1 LKKSISILGV
11 LLILGCNDPF
21 VTEFGDL
28 EDAVMFEASNI
39 PFILIPYNGGPL
51 KVVTW
56 NIRFGIARFPFFG
69 DSCGDDVILDDATI
83 EENMAAIADSL
94 NVMDADIVLL
104 QEVDVSSK
112 RTGYMDQ
119 VQYLLD
125 HTNLNYGCY
134 ASMWKADYIASDGI
148 GRIDAGNAILSKYKL
163 TDAERIQLRLRTDQD
178 ELTQY
183 FYLRRNIVKA
193 KIPALA
199 QGAQDFYAVD
209 IHATAFATDDTKQQH
224 INKYVEVLGDIDANG
239 DIFVTGGDLNSVPPG
254 SKYDFCLE
262 DMCVVEQYIDKDGN
276 EMAYHSIDSLNNGP
290 HKEGSYFN
298 NFDNEKD
305 LLVPL
310 YDNYVPAID
319 TLSGANLDA
328 GHFTHAPSTSNH
340 FGPLVKYDR
349 KLDYLFTN
357 GIWDTGS
364 GSTHQGAWELSD
376 HMPVSA
382 LFMPAGNE

>member
-1 LKKSISILGV
+1 V
-11 LLILGCNDPF
+11 LLILGCDPF
-21 VTEFGDL
+21 VTEFEDL
-28 EDAVMFEASNI
+28 SDAVMYEANSKSNAT
-39 PFILIPYNGGPL
+39 YDSGNV

-94 NVMDADIVLL
+94 NAMDADIVLL

-125 HTNLNYGCY
+125 NTNLNYGCY
-134 ASMWKADYIASDGI
+134 ASMWKADFIPSDGI

-178 ELTQY
+178 DLTQY

-199 QGAQDFYAVD
+199 QGSKDFYAVD

-224 INKYVEVLGDIDANG
+224 IDKYVETLAEIQSSGDY
-239 DIFVTGGDLNSVPPG
+239 FVTGGDLNSVPPG
-254 SKYDFCLE
+254 SVTDFCLS
-262 DMCVVEQYIDKDGN
+262 DMCDGDD
-276 EMAYHSIDSLNNGP
+276 YHTDQAEEY
-290 HKEGSYFN
+290 HKEGSYFE
-298 NFDNEKD
+298 NFEGEPDI
-305 LLVPL
+305 L
-310 YDNYVPAID
+310 D
-319 TLSGANLDA
+319 TLYQAYDAAIGSDDANLPI
-328 GHFTHAPSTSNH
+328 HLTHGPSTSYEMNDI
-340 FGPLVKYDR
+340 KYDR

-357 GIWDTGS
+357 GIWENAS
-364 GSTHQGAWELSD
+364 SKTHQAAWELSD
-376 HMPVSA
+376 HLPVSA
-382 LFMPAGNE
+382 VFNVGGE

>member
-1 LKKSISILGV
+1 LKKFLSTLGV
-11 LLILGCNDPF
+11 LLILGCDPF
-21 VTEFGDL
+21 VTEFEDL
-28 EDAVMFEASNI
+28 SDALMYEADSKSNAT
-39 PFILIPYNGGPL
+39 YDSGNV

-83 EENMAAIADSL
+83 EKNMAAIADSL
-94 NVMDADIVLL
+94 NVIDADIVLL

-125 HTNLNYGCY
+125 NTNLNYGCY
-134 ASMWKADYIASDGI
+134 ASMWKADFIPSDGI

-178 ELTQY
+178 DLTQY

-199 QGAQDFYAVD
+199 QGSKDFYAVD

-224 INKYVEVLGDIDANG
+224 IDKYVETLAEIQSSGDY
-239 DIFVTGGDLNSVPPG
+239 FVTGGDLNSVPPG
-254 SKYDFCLE
+254 SVTDFCLS
-262 DMCVVEQYIDKDGN
+262 DMCDGDD
-276 EMAYHSIDSLNNGP
+276 YHTDQAEEY
-290 HKEGSYFN
+290 HKEGSYFE
-298 NFDNEKD
+298 NFEGEPDI
-305 LLVPL
+305 L
-310 YDNYVPAID
+310 D
-319 TLSGANLDA
+319 TLYQAYDAAIGSDDANLPI
-328 GHFTHAPSTSNH
+328 HLTHGPSTSYEMNDI
-340 FGPLVKYDR
+340 KYDR

-357 GIWDTGS
+357 GIWENAS
-364 GSTHQGAWELSD
+364 SKTHQAAWELSD
-376 HMPVSA
+376 HLPVSA
-382 LFMPAGNE
+382 VFNVGGE

>member
-1 LKKSISILGV
+1 MKKILSILVVLSILG
-11 LLILGCNDPF
+11 CDPF
-21 VTEFGDL
+21 VTEFKDSS
-28 EDAVMFEASNI
+28 EAVMYGANSKSDAT
-39 PFILIPYNGGPL
+39 YDSGDV

-69 DSCGDDVILDDATI
+69 DSCGDDVILDDDTI
-83 EENMAAIADSL
+83 EQNMAAIADYL
-94 NVMDADIVLL
+94 NAMDADIVLL

-125 HTNLNYGCY
+125 NTNLNYGCY
-134 ASMWKADYIASDGI
+134 GSMWKADFIPSDGI

-239 DIFVTGGDLNSVPPG
+239 DIFITGGDLNSVPPG
-254 SKYDFCLE
+254 SVTDFCLS
-262 DMCVVEQYIDKDGN
+262 DMCSDESFHTD
-276 EMAYHSIDSLNNGP
+276 ADSDP
-290 HKEGSYFN
+290 HKEGSYFD
-298 NFDNEKD
+298 NFIGEPDI
-305 LLVPL
+305 LVPL
-310 YDNYVPAID
+310 YDTYDAAID
-319 TLSGANLDA
+319 TASYNLPE
-328 GHFTHAPSTSNH
+328 HFTHAPST
-340 FGPLVKYDR
+340 GMIDDTTATMYDR

-357 GIWDTGS
+357 GTWDSDS
-364 GSTHQGAWELSD
+364 GSTHQGTWELSD
-376 HMPVSA
+376 HLPVSA
-382 LFMPAGNE
+382 VLNLGGE

>member
-1 LKKSISILGV
+1 V
-11 LLILGCNDPF
+11 LLILGCDPF
-21 VTEFGDL
+21 VTEFEDL
-28 EDAVMFEASNI
+28 SDAVMYEANSKSNAT
-39 PFILIPYNGGPL
+39 YDSGNV

-94 NVMDADIVLL
+94 NAMDADIVLL

-125 HTNLNYGCY
+125 NTNLNYGCY
-134 ASMWKADYIASDGI
+134 ASMWKADFIPSDGI

-163 TDAERIQLRLRTDQD
+163 TDAERIQLSLRTDQD
-178 ELTQY
+178 DLTQY

-199 QGAQDFYAVD
+199 QGSKDFYAVD

-224 INKYVEVLGDIDANG
+224 IDKYVETLAEIQSSGDY
-239 DIFVTGGDLNSVPPG
+239 FVTGGDLNSVPPG
-254 SKYDFCLE
+254 SVTDFCLS
-262 DMCVVEQYIDKDGN
+262 DMCDGDD
-276 EMAYHSIDSLNNGP
+276 YHTDQAEEY
-290 HKEGSYFN
+290 HKEGSYFE
-298 NFDNEKD
+298 NFEGEPDI
-305 LLVPL
+305 L
-310 YDNYVPAID
+310 D
-319 TLSGANLDA
+319 TLYQAYDAAIGSDDANLPI
-328 GHFTHAPSTSNH
+328 HLTHGPSTSYEMNDI
-340 FGPLVKYDR
+340 KYDR

-357 GIWDTGS
+357 GIWENAS
-364 GSTHQGAWELSD
+364 SKTHQAAWELSD
-376 HMPVSA
+376 HLPVSA
-382 LFMPAGNE
+382 VFNVGGE